1 MALDFSTLRKKMVL
15 GPEHHQFQL
24 IKPVS
29 NSPIGQVWHAFDLS
43 TGEDE
48 DSRERV
54 ALEIVNPNLLKDTE
68 IVRQFKTQIALSSR
82 LDYKHVAKTQG
93 YFQSREGWIFVAM
106 EPVSTRS
113 LARILIEDGYK
124 QLNTDKARVILHQVA
139 LALEFLNKQKLSHG
153 DLTPWNVI
161 ITHEVGVKLVNVAF
175 RQPLLYAIQ
184 QAGHRVLNNEY
195 HAPEAFGKTPLPQS
209 TDLYSFACLIYLLLA
224 GRAPFSPETPA
235 HNRELSKLKAPEQF
249 SAEQWQLLLQAFDD
263 TPGKRPASAL
273 ELLRLLFP
281 PNPQTDDIT
290 EPVSIITADA
300 PAAAPSN
307 KSAEVISLDSGN
319 LNPQQAQK
327 VQQQNKGRRLISS
340 IAATAIAFG
349 AGLALG
355 YQLTSSQYQSQQQ
368 QLLEQIANVQQ
379 LLQQPPSIN
388 SKIALSKEFASL
400 KQLAPDSPLTAQ
412 LSQQVDNYSTRLS
425 RDLVI
430 QTPETEITNQKAV
443 THSEPSKQRF
453 GEVFKD
459 EIIPGIF
466 GPEMITIPAGRFK
479 MGDLDRNGDDN
490 EHPVHE
496 VVMTANLALSKT
508 EVTFTDYDLFALSTG
523 RPLPEDNGWGRGN
536 RPVINISWNDA
547 NAYVHWIQQQ
557 TGQPYRLP
565 SEAEWEYA
573 ARAGSPTQYSWG
585 NEVGTNQ
592 AACDDCGSAFDGQ
605 KTAPTGSFPAN
616 AFGLHDMHGNV
627 YEWVSDC
634 YNENYDQAPADGSS
648 WDVGQC
654 NYRVMRSGSWYDIPR
669 LIRSA
674 SRYRH
679 PPNASR
685 NTWGFRLALD
695 SNTP

>member
-29 NSPIGQVWHAFDLS
+29 NSPIGQVWHAYDLS

-54 ALEIVNPNLLKDTE
+54 ALEIVNPNLLKDNE
-68 IVRQFKTQIALSSR
+68 IVRQFKTQVALSSR
-82 LDYKHVAKTQG
+82 LDYKHLAKIQG
-93 YFQSREGWIFVAM
+93 YFQSREGWVFVAM

-124 QLNTDKARVILHQVA
+124 QLNADKARVILHQVA

-184 QAGHRVLNNEY
+184 QGGHRVLNNEY
-195 HAPEAFGKTPLPQS
+195 HAPEAFSKTPLPQS

-235 HNRELSKLKAPEQF
+235 HNRDLNKLKAPEQF
-249 SAEQWQLLLQAFDD
+249 SAEQWQLLLQALDD
-263 TPGKRPASAL
+263 TPGNRPASAL

-281 PNPQTDDIT
+281 PNQQLADVT
-290 EPVSIITADA
+290 EPISANASGT
-300 PAAAPSN
+300 PATAPS
-307 KSAEVISLDSGN
+307 KIADEAADLDSGN
-319 LNPQQAQK
+319 LNPEQLQPQQ
-327 VQQQNKGRRLISS
+327 KGRRLISS
-340 IAATAIAFG
+340 IAAATIAFT

-355 YQLTSSQYQSQQQ
+355 YQLSSNQHQDQQQ
-368 QLLEQIANVQQ
+368 QLLEQIATVQQ
-379 LLQQPPSIN
+379 LLLQPPSIN
-388 SKIALSKEFASL
+388 SKIALSKEYATL
-400 KQLAPDSPLTAQ
+400 KQLAPDSSLTSQ

-425 RDLVI
+425 RDLI
-430 QTPETEITNQKAV
+430 TQTSNTAGANPGFATDQT
-443 THSEPSKQRF
+443 PSKQLF

-459 EIIPGIF
+459 EIIPGVF
-466 GPEMITIPAGRFK
+466 GPEMITIPAGTFQ

-490 EHPVHE
+490 EHPVHK
-496 VVMTANLALSKT
+496 VIMRDNLALSKT
-508 EVTFTDYDLFALSTG
+508 EVTFADYDLFALSTG
-523 RPLPEDNGWGRGN
+523 RPLPQDNGWGRAN

-547 NAYVHWIQQQ
+547 NAYAHWIRQQ

-585 NEVGTNQ
+585 NEVGTNL
-592 AACDDCGSAFDGQ
+592 AACDDCGSAFDGE

-616 AFGLHDMHGNV
+616 SFGLHDMHGNV

-634 YNENYDQAPADGSS
+634 YNPNYDQAPTDGSS

-654 NYRVMRSGSWYDIPR
+654 NDRVMRGGSWYDIPR

-679 PPNASR
+679 PSNTSR

-695 SNTP
+695 TNSP

>member
-29 NSPIGQVWHAFDLS
+29 NSPIGQVWHAYDLS

-54 ALEIVNPNLLKDTE
+54 ALEIVNPNLLKDNE
-68 IVRQFKTQIALSSR
+68 IVRQFKTQVALSSR
-82 LDYKHVAKTQG
+82 HDYKHLAKIQG
-93 YFQSREGWIFVAM
+93 YFQSREGWVFVAM

-124 QLNTDKARVILHQVA
+124 QLNADKARVILHQVA

-184 QAGHRVLNNEY
+184 QGGHRVLNNEY
-195 HAPEAFGKTPLPQS
+195 HSPESFSKTPLAQS

-235 HNRELSKLKAPEQF
+235 SARDLNKLKAPEQF
-249 SAEQWQLLLQAFDD
+249 SAEQWQLLLQAFDEA
-263 TPGKRPASAL
+263 PGNRPSSAL
-273 ELLRLLFP
+273 ELLRQLFP
-281 PNPQTDDIT
+281 PNPQKTEEAEPLNIIDKPADT
-290 EPVSIITADA
+290 PSETVDEPVD
-300 PAAAPSN
+300 
-307 KSAEVISLDSGN
+307 LDSGN
-319 LNPQQAQK
+319 LNSEQVKPQH
-327 VQQQNKGRRLISS
+327 KGRRLISS
-340 IAATAIAFG
+340 IAAATIAFT

-355 YQLTSSQYQSQQQ
+355 YQLSSNQHQDQQLL
-368 QLLEQIANVQQ
+368 LLEQIATVQQ

-388 SKIALSKEFASL
+388 SKIALSKEYATL
-400 KQLAPDSPLTAQ
+400 KQLAPDSSLTTL

-425 RDLVI
+425 RDLVN
-430 QTPETEITNQKAV
+430 QTSGAGGTNPEFATDQ
-443 THSEPSKQRF
+443 SPSTQLF

-459 EIIPGIF
+459 EIIPGVF
-466 GPEMITIPAGRFK
+466 GPEMITIPAGSFQ

-490 EHPVHE
+490 EHPVHK
-496 VVMTANLALSKT
+496 VVMRDNLALSKT
-508 EVTFTDYDLFALSTG
+508 EVTFADYDLFALSTG
-523 RPLPEDNGWGRGN
+523 RPLPDDNGWGRAN

-547 NAYVHWIQQQ
+547 NAYAYWIRQQ

-592 AACDDCGSAFDGQ
+592 AACDDCGSAFDGK
-605 KTAPTGSFPAN
+605 KTAPSGSFPAN

-634 YNENYDQAPADGSS
+634 YNNNYDQAPTDGSS

-654 NYRVMRSGSWYDIPR
+654 NYRVMRGGSWYDIPR

-679 PPNASR
+679 PSNASR

-695 SNTP
+695 TSPP